1 MSLIFKRR
9 RFIQISPK
17 PVIYWEDIFTFSLSK
32 TKMFVNSL
40 FLFVLLFS
48 SSDIMKACSESVP
61 TWEPQDSGVSV
72 NLRGLS
78 VASPTVAWASGV
90 NGTIVR
96 TTDGGLTWEEL
107 PKIKRE
113 LSHPILAAFSIQG
126 HALMTSRMFGGG
138 VKHFVTTPMGPY

>member
-1 MSLIFKRR
+1 
-9 RFIQISPK
+9 
-17 PVIYWEDIFTFSLSK
+17 
-32 TKMFVNSL
+32 MFVKSL

-48 SSDIMKACSESVP
+48 SSNKMKVCSESVP

-96 TTDGGLTWEEL
+96 TTDGGVTWQEL

-113 LSHPILAAFSIQG
+113 LPPD
-126 HALMTSRMFGGG
+126 SRSL
-138 VKHFVTTPMGPY
+138 